1 MSVGIY
7 SAHRP
12 SDPDCHYLFSHLSAL
27 LWRSAKERN
36 ALAKITLARKII
48 IIINLNTI
56 IATITSIIVI
66 IIAAINTNTIIVI
79 IAIIIITPIASF
91 TRKIVDNFF
100 NFQYF
105 IEHLK
110 FKRMGL
116 KALKLIESLL
126 PRKLTECTSNYE
138 YQSSRSHKN

>member
-1 MSVGIY
+1 MISLPKKIKDIACCINRLQWKDSNEAFNNV
-7 SAHRP
+7 P
-12 SDPDCHYLFSHLSAL
+12 
-27 LWRSAKERN
+27 SAKSSHSCKDSNEAFN
-36 ALAKITLARKII
+36 NVPSAK
-48 IIINLNTI
+48 
-56 IATITSIIVI
+56 
-66 IIAAINTNTIIVI
+66 
-79 IAIIIITPIASF
+79 SF
-91 TRKIVDNFF
+91 NF

>member
-1 MSVGIY
+1 MIKFPTNARIV
-7 SAHRP
+7 
-12 SDPDCHYLFSHLSAL
+12 
-27 LWRSAKERN
+27 KEVN
-36 ALAKITLARKII
+36 TPKEII
-48 IIINLNTI
+48 IIKEV
-56 IATITSIIVI
+56 IIVTEVKEVKELKTVKEVK
-66 IIAAINTNTIIVI
+66 IAKEV
-79 IAIIIITPIASF
+79 
-91 TRKIVDNFF
+91 KIVKEVRIMKEVKIVNFQFF